1 MINEFN
7 GIDGQRHLVD
17 ELLKQSVLRGFKGMA
32 IMFAKICTVEEYQS
46 GSTIYKE
53 GDTSRYISL
62 ILSGRVSIVANNK
75 EVAQRASGQ
84 YFGEMALIDTTP
96 RSASVVAMDNTV
108 LANISEPDFTE
119 IADNH
124 PKLWRYLAHELSE
137 VIRVLNRR

>member
-1 MINEFN
+1 MSKFE
-7 GIDGQRHLVD
+7 GVDGQKHLVD
-17 ELLKQSVLRGFKGMA
+17 ELLKQSVLRGFKGLA
-32 IMFAKICTVEEYQS
+32 IMIEKICTVEEYQA

-75 EVAQRASGQ
+75 EVSQRASGQ

-96 RSASVVAMDNTV
+96 RSATVVAIDDTV

-137 VIRVLNRR
+137 VIRVLNKR